1 LITLFPISLLKTK
14 ILSFSQKTSGE
25 NTKIYIMK
33 KGALDK
39 GNKKKLS
46 RIDKIEKALYELIE
60 EGKITSKRIREIS
73 EENER
78 GFRELRESIAELKEK
93 VDKAYEL
100 FDKTSERLD
109 RVSER
114 LDKVSE
120 RLDRAYEL
128 AERAFAAADR
138 AFAAAERASQEVAR
152 VSEEVAK
159 TSEEIKKLKTE
170 ISRLT
175 GSWGEFVEGLIEPS
189 TIKYM
194 EEKGFKVVEVHQGAK
209 VSRNGMNAEYDLY
222 LVCEK
227 KSNNRKKDKVILL
240 VSAKTKV
247 SSRDVDELLEDMKK
261 FFFFLEQYKGFKLM
275 GAIAGIR
282 FGKGA
287 DIYALR
293 SGLIVMKPAG
303 EIMQIQEPKKIRFV
317 S

>member
-1 LITLFPISLLKTK
+1 
-14 ILSFSQKTSGE
+14 
-25 NTKIYIMK
+25 
-33 KGALDK
+33 
-39 GNKKKLS
+39 
-46 RIDKIEKALYELIE
+46 
-60 EGKITSKRIREIS
+60 
-73 EENER
+73 
-78 GFRELRESIAELKEK
+78 

-109 RVSER
+109 R
-114 LDKVSE
+114 
-120 RLDRAYEL
+120 AYEL
-128 AERAFAAADR
+128 AERAFASADK
-138 AFAAAERASQEVAR
+138 ASQEVAK
-152 VSEEVAK
+152 A
-159 TSEEIKKLKTE
+159 SEEIKKLKTE

-189 TIKYM
+189 AIKFM
-194 EEKGFKVVEVHQGAK
+194 EGKGFKVVEVHQEAK

-227 KSNNRKKDKVILL
+227 KSNNRKREKVILL

-303 EIMQIQEPKKIRFV
+303 EVMQIQEPKKIRFV

>member
-1 LITLFPISLLKTK
+1 
-14 ILSFSQKTSGE
+14 
-25 NTKIYIMK
+25 MK
-33 KGALDK
+33 KGALEK
-39 GNKKKLS
+39 GNKKKIS

-109 RVSER
+109 MVSERLDMVSER
-114 LDKVSE
+114 LDK
-120 RLDRAYEL
+120 AYEL

-138 AFAAAERASQEVAR
+138 AFAAAERASQEVERTSKEVAR

-189 TIKYM
+189 TIKFM
-194 EEKGFKVVEVHQGAK
+194 EGKGFKVVEVHQGAK

-227 KSNNRKKDKVILL
+227 KSNNRKKEKVIFL

-261 FFFFLEQYKGFKLM
+261 FFFFLEQYRGFKLM
-275 GAIAGIR
+275 GAIAGMR

-303 EIMQIQEPKKIRFV
+303 EVMQIQEPKKIRFV

>member
-1 LITLFPISLLKTK
+1 
-14 ILSFSQKTSGE
+14 
-25 NTKIYIMK
+25 MK
-33 KGALDK
+33 KGALVK
-39 GNKKKLS
+39 GNKRRLS
-46 RIDKIEKALYELIE
+46 RIDKIEKALHELIE

-73 EENER
+73 EENEK
-78 GFRELRESIAELKEK
+78 GFRELREAIN
-93 VDKAYEL
+93 
-100 FDKTSERLD
+100 KT
-109 RVSER
+109 
-114 LDKVSE
+114 SE

-128 AERAFAAADR
+128 AERAFAAA
-138 AFAAAERASQEVAR
+138 ERASQEVAR
-152 VSEEVAK
+152 ASEEVAK

-175 GSWGEFVEGLIEPS
+175 GSWGEFVEGMIEPS
-189 TIKYM
+189 AIKFM
-194 EEKGFKVVEVHQGAK
+194 EEKGFKVVGVYPEAE
-209 VSRNGMNAEYDLY
+209 VSRDGENAEYDLF

-227 KSNNRKKDKVILL
+227 KSNNRKKEKVILL

-261 FFFFLEQYKGFKLM
+261 FFFFLEQYRGFKLM

-303 EIMQIQEPKKIRFV
+303 EIMQIQEPKKVRFV

>member
-1 LITLFPISLLKTK
+1 
-14 ILSFSQKTSGE
+14 
-25 NTKIYIMK
+25 MK
-33 KGALDK
+33 KGALEK
-39 GNKKKLS
+39 GNKKS
-46 RIDKIEKALYELIE
+46 RIDKIERALYELIE

-128 AERAFAAADR
+128 AERAFT
-138 AFAAAERASQEVAR
+138 AAEKASKEVAR
-152 VSEEVAK
+152 ASEEVAK

-189 TIKYM
+189 TIKFM

>member
-1 LITLFPISLLKTK
+1 
-14 ILSFSQKTSGE
+14 
-25 NTKIYIMK
+25 MK
-33 KGALDK
+33 KGALEK

-73 EENER
+73 EENEK
-78 GFRELRESIAELKEK
+78 GFKELRESINKTSER
-93 VDKAYEL
+93 VDKVYEL

-109 RVSER
+109 R
-114 LDKVSE
+114 
-120 RLDRAYEL
+120 AYEL
-128 AERAFAAADR
+128 SERAFAAADRAFAAADR

-152 VSEEVAK
+152 ASEEVAK

-175 GSWGEFVEGLIEPS
+175 GSWGEFVEGMIEPS
-189 TIKYM
+189 AIKFM
-194 EEKGFKVVEVHQGAK
+194 EQKGFKVIGVYPEAK
-209 VSRNGMNAEYDLY
+209 VSRDGENAEYDLF

-227 KSNNRKKDKVILL
+227 KSNNSNRKKDKVILL

-303 EIMQIQEPKKIRFV
+303 EVMQIQEPKKVRFV

>member
-1 LITLFPISLLKTK
+1 
-14 ILSFSQKTSGE
+14 
-25 NTKIYIMK
+25 M
-33 KGALDK
+33 K
-39 GNKKKLS
+39 GNKRRLS
-46 RIDKIEKALYELIE
+46 RIDKIEKALHELIE

-73 EENER
+73 EENEKE
-78 GFRELRESIAELKEK
+78 FRELREAIN
-93 VDKAYEL
+93 
-100 FDKTSERLD
+100 KTSERLD
-109 RVSER
+109 R
-114 LDKVSE
+114 VSE

-128 AERAFAAADR
+128 AERALAASER
-138 AFAAAERASQEVAR
+138 AFAAAEKASQEVAR
-152 VSEEVAK
+152 ASEEV
-159 TSEEIKKLKTE
+159 EIKKLKTE

-175 GSWGEFVEGLIEPS
+175 GSWGEFVEGMIEPS
-189 TIKYM
+189 AIKFM
-194 EEKGFKVVEVHQGAK
+194 EQKGFKVVGVYPEAK
-209 VSRNGMNAEYDLY
+209 VSRDGENAEYDLF

-227 KSNNRKKDKVILL
+227 KIKSRKKEKVILL

-261 FFFFLEQYKGFKLM
+261 FFFFLEQYRGFKLM

-303 EIMQIQEPKKIRFV
+303 EVMQIQEPKKIRFV

>member
-1 LITLFPISLLKTK
+1 V
-14 ILSFSQKTSGE
+14 
-25 NTKIYIMK
+25 
-33 KGALDK
+33 K

-46 RIDKIEKALYELIE
+46 RIDKIEKALHELIE

-78 GFRELRESIAELKEK
+78 GFRELREAIN
-93 VDKAYEL
+93 
-100 FDKTSERLD
+100 KTSERLD
-109 RVSER
+109 RT
-114 LDKVSE
+114 
-120 RLDRAYEL
+120 YEL

-138 AFAAAERASQEVAR
+138 AFAAAERASQEVERTSKEVAR

-159 TSEEIKKLKTE
+159 TSEEIRKLKTE

-175 GSWGEFVEGLIEPS
+175 GSWGEFVEGMIEPS
-189 TIKYM
+189 AIKFM
-194 EEKGFKVVEVHQGAK
+194 EEKGFKVLQVHQEAK
-209 VSRNGMNAEYDLY
+209 VSRNGLNAEYDLY

-227 KSNNRKKDKVILL
+227 PNKNNKKEKVILL

-247 SSRDVDELLEDMKK
+247 SSRDVDELLEDMRK

-303 EIMQIQEPKKIRFV
+303 EVMQIQEPKKIRFV